1 MELLFNADNFKKRL
15 KTEFLDEKGNLYYW
29 GIYDFSYK
37 YRTRIYD
44 KDSQEIYYVEKDIYD
59 NNLVNLFD
67 YKGNKVGE
75 IIRKDGTCIL
85 NEYVFNGDID
95 DGKADNLFIVKDN
108 CLTILD
114 DDKAELIILFIFG
127 LVEMKEGA

>member
-44 KDSQEIYYVEKDIYD
+44 KDNQEIYYVEKDIYD

-75 IIRKDGTCIL
+75 IIRKDAK
-85 NEYVFNGDID
+85 EYPIWEQFCTQNFRSSSR
-95 DGKADNLFIVKDN
+95 K
-108 CLTILD
+108 
-114 DDKAELIILFIFG
+114 FG
-127 LVEMKEGA
+127 IM